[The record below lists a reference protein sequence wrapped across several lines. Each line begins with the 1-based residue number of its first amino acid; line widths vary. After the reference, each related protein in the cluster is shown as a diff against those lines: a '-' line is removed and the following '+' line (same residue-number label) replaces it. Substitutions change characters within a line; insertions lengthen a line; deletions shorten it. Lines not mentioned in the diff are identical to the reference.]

1 MNRIQLACFA
11 AVTAAVLVAGVLVWK
26 AEATPLSGSVEPLVM
41 SKGLSAAESL
51 MHVRHDALRRRH
63 QMDVR
68 EGLERQ
74 RRHEEVQVQ
83 SLLGIDTLIR
93 D

>member
-1 MNRIQLACFA
+1 
-11 AVTAAVLVAGVLVWK
+11 
-26 AEATPLSGSVEPLVM
+26 
-41 SKGLSAAESL
+41 
-51 MHVRHDALRRRH
+51 
-63 QMDVR
+63 MDVR